1 MIHIGS
7 KKKFSYTIIEHL
19 EKLWV
24 HIDGAYAPNTIR
36 AYKADVFEF
45 IRYCD
50 ENSLAAFPAAPHDIA
65 KFLLSAMSQ
74 GIKSAT
80 IRRKVASISAV
91 HRLSNLVD
99 PTKHPEVKLCI
110 RKINRQLGNRFDQA
124 FPVTRNVLDQLLE
137 VCGDDIRGVR
147 NRALLLLA
155 YDSMRRRAELVSLRV
170 EDLEIGDQ
178 DRSSILL
185 RKSKTDQVGSG
196 HWIHLTH
203 ETTEAI
209 ANWIRLAEIKDG
221 YLLRGIHLG
230 NKICPVL
237 GSSQVSRIFKALAK
251 KAALDPSIVE
261 GISGHS
267 MRVGAAQ
274 DLLMKG
280 ASLPQIMVK
289 GGWVKTDTLMRY
301 IDKVR
306 PSTTHSKLLGH

>member
-1 MIHIGS
+1 MNNTASTHLVQLVKHI
-7 KKKFSYTIIEHL
+7 E
-19 EKLWV
+19 
-24 HIDGAYAPNTIR
+24 GAYAPNTIR
-36 AYKADVFEF
+36 AYKADMIEF
-45 IRYCD
+45 IKFCD
-50 ENSLAAFPAAPHDIA
+50 KNSLAAFPAAPHDIA
-65 KFLLSAMSQ
+65 NFLLSAMSQ

-91 HRLSNLVD
+91 HRLSNLTD

-124 FPVTRNVLDQLLE
+124 FPVTRSVLDQLLE

-170 EDLEIGDQ
+170 EDLEFGDQ
-178 DRSSILL
+178 GRSSVLL

-209 ANWIRLAEIKDG
+209 AAWLRLAQIKDG

-230 NKICPVL
+230 NKICLEL
-237 GSSQVSRIFKALAK
+237 GASQVSRIFKTLAQ
-251 KAALDPSIVE
+251 KAKLDPSVVE

-289 GGWVKTDTLMRY
+289 GGWVKTDTVMRY
-301 IDKVR
+301 IEKVR
-306 PSTTHSKLLGH
+306 PSATHSELFGH

>member
-1 MIHIGS
+1 MN
-7 KKKFSYTIIEHL
+7 YTIIEHL

-24 HIDGAYAPNTIR
+24 HIDGAYASNTIR

-178 DRSSILL
+178 GRSSILL

-230 NKICPVL
+230 NKICPEL
-237 GSSQVSRIFKALAK
+237 GSSQVSRIFKTLAQ
-251 KAALDPSIVE
+251 KAKLDPSVVE

-289 GGWVKTDTLMRY
+289 GGWVKTDTVMRY

-306 PSTTHSKLLGH
+306 PSATHSKLLDH

>member
-1 MIHIGS
+1 MTNFNAHDHLVKLILHI
-7 KKKFSYTIIEHL
+7 E
-19 EKLWV
+19 
-24 HIDGAYAPNTIR
+24 GAYAPNTIR
-36 AYKADVFEF
+36 AYKADMTEF
-45 IRYCD
+45 IKFCD
-50 ENSLAAFPAAPHDIA
+50 KNSIVAFPAAPHDIA

-91 HRLSNLVD
+91 YRLSNLAD

-124 FPVTRNVLDQLLE
+124 FPVTRSVLDQLME

-170 EDLEIGDQ
+170 EDLEFGDQ
-178 DRSSILL
+178 GRSSILL

-203 ETTEAI
+203 ETTMAI
-209 ANWIRLAEIKDG
+209 AIWLRLAEIKDG

-230 NKICPVL
+230 NKICPEL
-237 GSSQVSRIFKALAK
+237 GASQVSRIFKTLAQ
-251 KAALDPSIVE
+251 KAQLEPTVVE

-289 GGWVKTDTLMRY
+289 GGWVKTDTVMRY

-306 PSTTHSKLLGH
+306 PSATHSEMFVH